1 MISQPAALEAHPADV
16 SPGPWNN
23 TGLDE
28 GMDFEA
34 LANKHKDAVY
44 RQMLRA
50 CGNREDA
57 EDVLIEALFRAYR
70 HLDQLDEPEAFR
82 AWLASIGRRVCW
94 RLKRREAVLPLIQLS
109 QMEGEGAEIPSSGAG
124 PDAQW
129 DAIEMKTTL
138 ESALEALPEEYRRVY
153 EMRDI
158 EDQPGEQVAAAL
170 GISLAAMKSR
180 LHRARAL
187 LRERLDAV
195 LRGNY
200 ESVEGAKRWK
210 SQ

>member
-1 MISQPAALEAHPADV
+1 MFNQPALVDTHRTGVP
-16 SPGPWNN
+16 PGPWNN
-23 TGLDE
+23 TCLG
-28 GMDFEA
+28 GRMDFEA

-57 EDVLIEALFRAYR
+57 EDVLVEALLRASR
-70 HLDQLDEPEAFR
+70 HLDQLEYPEAFR
-82 AWLASIGRRVCW
+82 SWLASIGRRVCW
-94 RLKRREAVLPLIQLS
+94 RLKRREAVLPVIQLS
-109 QMEGEGAEIPSSGAG
+109 QMEDEGVEIPSSAAG

-129 DAIEMKTTL
+129 DAIQMKQQL
-138 ESALEALPEEYRRVY
+138 ESALGALPEEYRRVY
-153 EMRDI
+153 EMRDL
-158 EDQPGEQVAAAL
+158 ENQPGEKVAEAL

-195 LRGNY
+195 LRAKDG
-200 ESVEGAKRWK
+200 SEGATKWK

>member
-1 MISQPAALEAHPADV
+1 MFSQPAVVRAHRSGV
-16 SPGPWNN
+16 SPGLEQYMS
-23 TGLDE
+23 GK

-44 RQMLRA
+44 RQMLRV

-70 HLDQLDEPEAFR
+70 HLDQLEQPEAFR

-109 QMEGEGAEIPSSGAG
+109 QMEDEGIEIPGSGPG

-129 DAIEMKTTL
+129 DAIQMKQQL
-138 ESALEALPEEYRRVY
+138 ESALWALPEDYRRVY
-153 EMRDI
+153 EMRDL
-158 EDQPGEQVAAAL
+158 EHQPGEKVAEAL
-170 GISLAAMKSR
+170 GISRAAMKSR
-180 LHRARAL
+180 LRRARTL

-195 LRGNY
+195 LRWNN
-200 ESVEGAKRWK
+200 ESVEGARRWK
-210 SQ
+210 LQ